1 MVDGVRSPD
10 ELTTVFRAQGLRVTP
25 QRQAIFR
32 VLHGSDRHPTA
43 EWVHEAVRE
52 DMPTVSLKT
61 VYQTLNDLAAMGE
74 LNALHLG
81 PGSARFDPNH
91 APHHHLV
98 CEACGGVVDLHADFT
113 DLQVPDGLGHGFLV
127 SSTEIVF
134 RGRCAECTVAG
145 DRSGVATTAPSNN

>member
-1 MVDGVRSPD
+1 VKSPE
-10 ELTTVFRAQGLRVTP
+10 ELTEAFRDRGLRVTP

-43 EWVHEAVRE
+43 EGVFEAVRG
-52 DMPTVSLKT
+52 DLPTISLKT

-74 LNALHLG
+74 LHQLHLG
-81 PGSARFDPNH
+81 PGSARFDPND

-98 CEACGGVVDLHADFT
+98 CESCGAVVDLHADFT
-113 DLQVPDGLGHGFLV
+113 DLQVPDGFGQGFLV

-134 RGRCAECTVAG
+134 RGRCADCAAPGGEG
-145 DRSGVATTAPSNN
+145 RGVVPTTATTSST